1 MLIREAKTE
10 QLMNRTW
17 SRADLV
23 QSVAW
28 LKRLNAQGHD
38 VYIRPAGEH
47 GLVLVDGLK
56 PQALERMTA
65 AGFAPAATLETSP
78 GHYQAWVKLADQPL
92 SDEVRRMVA
101 QGLAEQYGVNPNS
114 ADPHRYGR
122 LAGFTNQKPQ
132 HTRDD
137 GRQPYVLAHDCHGQV
152 ATAAPAYLEHI
163 KQALDQAAVK
173 AHRQERPAQ
182 RGRERDGPGR
192 GR

>member
-1 MLIREAKTE
+1 MVIREAKTE

-23 QSVAW
+23 QSAAW

-56 PQALERMTA
+56 PQALERMKA
-65 AGFAPAATLETSP
+65 AGFVPAATLETSP

-92 SDEVRRMVA
+92 SDEVRRMAA
-101 QGLAEQYGVNPNS
+101 QGLAEQYGGDLNR
-114 ADPHRYGR
+114 ADSHRYGR
-122 LAGFTNQKPQ
+122 LAGFTNQQPQ

-137 GRQPYVLAHDCHGQV
+137 GCQPYVLAHDCPGQV
-152 ATAAPAYLEHI
+152 ATAAPAYLERI
-163 KQALDQAAVK
+163 EQALEAAER
-173 AHRQERPAQ
+173 AHRQERQAQ

>member
-1 MLIREAKTE
+1 MREAKTG
-10 QLMNRTW
+10 QTMHRAW

-23 QSVAW
+23 QSAAW
-28 LKRLNAQGHD
+28 LKRMNAQGHD

-47 GLVLVDGLK
+47 GLVLVDDLK
-56 PQALERMTA
+56 PQALERMKA

-92 SDEVRRMVA
+92 SDEVRLMAA
-101 QGLAEQYGVNPNS
+101 QGLAEQYGGDLNR

-122 LAGFTNQKPQ
+122 LAGFTNQKPE

-137 GRQPYVLAHDCHGQV
+137 GRQPYVLAHDCPGQV
-152 ATAAPAYLEHI
+152 ATAAPAYLERI
-163 KQALDQAAVK
+163 EQALEAAER
-173 AHRQERPAQ
+173 AHRQERQAQ

>member
-47 GLVLVDGLK
+47 GLVLVDDLK
-56 PQALERMTA
+56 PPALERMKA
-65 AGFAPAATLETSP
+65 AGFTPAATLETSP
-78 GHYQAWVKLADQPL
+78 GNYQAWVKLADQPL
-92 SDEVRRMVA
+92 SAEVRRLA
-101 QGLAEQYGVNPNS
+101 EQGLAQQYGGNPNS
-114 ADPHRYGR
+114 ADSYRYGR

-132 HTRDD
+132 HTRGD
-137 GRQPYVLAHDCHGQV
+137 GRQPYVLAHDCPGQV
-152 ATAAPAYLEHI
+152 ATAAPAYLERI
-163 KQALDQAAVK
+163 EQALHKAAVQ
-173 AHRQERPAQ
+173 AHRQERQAQ
-182 RGRERDGPGR
+182 RGRERDGPGMSR
-192 GR
+192 

>member
-1 MLIREAKTE
+1 MGLREAKTG
-10 QLMNRTW
+10 QTMHRAW

-23 QSVAW
+23 QSAAW
-28 LKRLNAQGHD
+28 LKRMNAQGHD

-47 GLVLVDGLK
+47 GLVLVDDLK
-56 PQALERMTA
+56 PQALERMKA

-92 SDEVRRMVA
+92 SDEVRLMAA
-101 QGLAEQYGVNPNS
+101 QGLAEQYGGNPNS

-122 LAGFTNQKPQ
+122 LAGFTNQQPQ

-137 GRQPYVLAHDCHGQV
+137 GRQPYVLAHDCPGQV
-152 ATAAPAYLEHI
+152 ATAAPAYLERI
-163 KQALDQAAVK
+163 EQALEAAER
-173 AHRQERPAQ
+173 AHRQERQAQ